1 MDFRRQV
8 KLGFDDAD
16 ALSCKRKGL
25 CFNHGE
31 RNLTPLIFYIVYVYD
46 RAVLARATV

>member
-16 ALSCKRKGL
+16 ALGCKPKGL

-31 RNLTPLIFYIVYVYD
+31 RNLTPLIFYVVYVYD